1 MATKKYVDLAG
12 MTDAELKAELELMRT
27 QYQKLNFDH
36 TIKGL
41 DNPATIKGARRD
53 IARLLTESRRR
64 EVAAMSPEQVARRSK
79 IRARRKK
86 A

>member
-1 MATKKYVDLAG
+1 MATKKYVDLAD
-12 MTDAELKAELELMRT
+12 MSDADLKSELDLMRT

-53 IARLLTESRRR
+53 IARLLTEVRRR
-64 EVAAMSPEQVARRSK
+64 EVAAMTPAQLAQRSK

>member
-12 MTDAELKAELELMRT
+12 MTDAELKSELDLMRT
-27 QYQKLNFDH
+27 QYQKLTFDH

-53 IARLLTESRRR
+53 IARLLTEARRR
-64 EVAAMSPEQVARRSK
+64 EVAALSPEQVARRSK

>member
-1 MATKKYVDLAG
+1 MATKKYVDLAE
-12 MTDAELKAELELMRT
+12 MSDADLKSELDLMRT

-53 IARLLTESRRR
+53 IARLLTEVRRR
-64 EVAAMSPEQVARRSK
+64 EVVAMTPAQLAQRSK

>member
-1 MATKKYVDLAG
+1 MATKKYVNLAE
-12 MTDAELKAELELMRT
+12 MSDADLKAELDLMRT

-41 DNPATIKGARRD
+41 ENPATIKGARRD
-53 IARLLTESRRR
+53 IARLLTEVRRR
-64 EVAAMSPEQVARRSK
+64 QVIAMTPAELARRSK
-79 IRARRKK
+79 IRARRKS